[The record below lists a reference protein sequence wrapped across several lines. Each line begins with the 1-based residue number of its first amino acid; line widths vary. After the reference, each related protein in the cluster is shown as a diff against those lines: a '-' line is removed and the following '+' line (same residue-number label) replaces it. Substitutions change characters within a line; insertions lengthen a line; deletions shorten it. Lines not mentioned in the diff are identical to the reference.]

1 MKAFVR
7 ILLGTFFMFSS
18 VSKLSSL
25 EGFELYIFSFEFF
38 SFDLSSILARLVII
52 AEFIIGAGLASGQ
65 FYRFFKYST
74 AMSLLGFSIF
84 LIWRMLLGDTESCH
98 CMGDIVD
105 MNPLQSLL
113 KNLVLALMLVFC
125 WNAAGRQYRFRLCA
139 ASSLVVLVS
148 VAVFAAFPPD
158 AYYRIGRQ
166 SEDLSMETFAPV
178 ADSLGLSEGRKLICM
193 YSASCEHCRR
203 SASKMAGIIRRHNI
217 PTDSVSVIF
226 MQTHENQDSVST
238 EFFRS
243 HGESLMLPYSYL
255 HPYVFI
261 PVTNGS
267 MPLVLLFDEGR
278 LVKEYDYFSI
288 DEKEISAFM
297 NQK

>member
-1 MKAFVR
+1 
-7 ILLGTFFMFSS
+7 
-18 VSKLSSL
+18 
-25 EGFELYIFSFEFF
+25 
-38 SFDLSSILARLVII
+38 
-52 AEFIIGAGLASGQ
+52 
-65 FYRFFKYST
+65 
-74 AMSLLGFSIF
+74 
-84 LIWRMLLGDTESCH
+84 
-98 CMGDIVD
+98 
-105 MNPLQSLL
+105 
-113 KNLVLALMLVFC
+113 
-125 WNAAGRQYRFRLCA
+125 
-139 ASSLVVLVS
+139 
-148 VAVFAAFPPD
+148 
-158 AYYRIGRQ
+158 
-166 SEDLSMETFAPV
+166 
-178 ADSLGLSEGRKLICM
+178 
-193 YSASCEHCRR
+193 
-203 SASKMAGIIRRHNI
+203 MAGIIRRHNI
-217 PTDSVSVIF
+217 PTDSVSDIF